1 MAKVTYDLSGIE
13 DKLGALGSRE
23 NIRRIVEAGSKAA
36 VMALQ
41 KRTQEKRHVV
51 TGEMERSIT
60 AKELHEDL
68 GSAWQYVYPGEGGRD
83 ENTVKA
89 FVINYGRGGRR
100 TAKTGDK
107 FITGGTK
114 QLDEAVK
121 AAMAAEA
128 DRILNETMR

>member
-1 MAKVTYDLSGIE
+1 MAKLEYDLNDIGE
-13 DKLGALGSRE
+13 KLGALGSRE

-36 VMALQ
+36 VMELQ
-41 KRTQEKRHVV
+41 RKTQEKRHVI
-51 TGEMERSIT
+51 TGEMEQSIT

-68 GSAWQYVYPGEGGRD
+68 GKAWQYVYPGEGGRD

-100 TAKTGDK
+100 TARTGDK
-107 FITGGTK
+107 FITGNKK

>member
-1 MAKVTYDLSGIE
+1 MARIDYDLSGFE
-13 DKLGALGSRE
+13 EKLGALASRE

-36 VMALQ
+36 IMALQ
-41 KRTQEKRHVV
+41 ERIQEKRHIV
-51 TGEMERSIT
+51 TGEMERSVS
-60 AKELHEDL
+60 AGPLHEDL
-68 GSAWQYVYPGEGGRD
+68 GSAWQYVYPGAGGQD
-83 ENTVKA
+83 LDTVKA
-89 FVINYGRGGRR
+89 YVINYGRGGKR

-107 FITGGTK
+107 FITGNKK